1 MDQLH
6 FNAVTSAFS
15 AAHTKKMEI
24 NIQLFSRLSC
34 FDCRISHF
42 IFFSSY
48 FNIKLMSLHRISVTE
63 IMNKIRI
70 IVTNCWFFISMISKW
85 RIILTSVW
93 IAEKILLNF
102 TVDQTWWCLWSTNY
116 LDGRTKMTSLIKM
129 RKKTQIIWEMVTL
142 WFYIM

>member
-15 AAHTKKMEI
+15 AAHTKKWRLI
-24 NIQLFSRLSC
+24 SNCSVDYLVLTVGLAISSFFSYLNIQ
-34 FDCRISHF
+34 
-42 IFFSSY
+42 
-48 FNIKLMSLHRISVTE
+48 LMSLHGISVTE

-85 RIILTSVW
+85 RISSTSVWTSVW

-102 TVDQTWWCLWSTNY
+102 TIDQTWWCLWFY
-116 LDGRTKMTSLIKM
+116 GQLITWMEEIKC
-129 RKKTQIIWEMVTL
+129 QVV
-142 WFYIM
+142 